1 MAVDWEANDICNVN
15 INRSKLQLPLLFI
28 YELNNEMVDKT
39 VLYFVSAILVDY
51 DIFQLTKSIMYPAY
65 YDKVPSGNYCCLG

>member
-1 MAVDWEANDICNVN
+1 MAVDWDANGICNVN
-15 INRSKLQLPLLFI
+15 FNRYKLQLPLLFI
-28 YELNNEMVDKT
+28 YELNKKMVNKI

-65 YDKVPSGNYCCLG
+65 YDKVP